1 MRLLIAL
8 VICFALLWVAD
19 IFLFKSRYSSQL
31 WRDVQYQAQKIN
43 GDVRRLDKV
52 LIAGSSATSA

>member
-19 IFLFKSRYSSQL
+19 IFLFKSRYGSQL

-43 GDVRRLDKV
+43 GDVRRW
-52 LIAGSSATSA
+52 IRF